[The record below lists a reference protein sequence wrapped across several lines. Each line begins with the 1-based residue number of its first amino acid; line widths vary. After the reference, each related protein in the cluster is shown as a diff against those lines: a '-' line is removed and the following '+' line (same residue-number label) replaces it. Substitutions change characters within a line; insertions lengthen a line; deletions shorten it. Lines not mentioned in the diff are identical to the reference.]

1 MLGELLLIQKQPQAA
16 IAPLEEAL
24 NLNPQPGSILQL
36 LAQAYQQMP
45 NSDQALQQ
53 LEAKVADPK
62 SPPILS
68 LVLATVYEQQ
78 QKFDQAINLYNS
90 LLAQNLFADLTRN
103 NLAYL
108 MAEHQ
113 PTADNLVRAKKL
125 SAETLEENPED
136 PTFLDTMGWITGK
149 QGKYA
154 QAKNFL
160 EKALKRAPDQPA
172 ILYHLG
178 WCEAKLGET
187 GAARTALQKAL
198 DSKASFMERD
208 AAQKLLD
215 SLPPGGN

>member
-1 MLGELLLIQKQPQAA
+1 VSA
-16 IAPLEEAL
+16 
-24 NLNPQPGSILQL
+24 LQL
-36 LAQAYQQMP
+36 LALAYQQMP